1 MISYNKLCEK
11 YNHILYTIPEHT
23 SKTLLFVKRWKE
35 SPSCIWEI
43 RDRRDGT
50 VEIRSNADVELG
62 TKYYRGKKVVMGKPN
77 LLKESGWILGPV
89 EWYLGLGV
97 ILAYAK
103 VEMRFLMNS

>member
-43 RDRRDGT
+43 RDRRDGN
-50 VEIRSNADVELG
+50 VEIRSNADIELG
-62 TKYYRGKKVVMGKPN
+62 IKYYRGKKVVMGKPN
-77 LLKESGWILGPV
+77 LLKESGWILEPV
-89 EWYLGLGV
+89 E
-97 ILAYAK
+97 
-103 VEMRFLMNS
+103 